1 MHPEDQPL
9 YSKGVVTIG
18 NNVRIADKVT
28 ILSGVTIGDNSTIG
42 ANAVVTHDIP
52 AGVIAAGVPARV
64 ISRKIALR
72 NRVPSIHK
80 PSTEIPL

>member
-28 ILSGVTIGDNSTIG
+28 ILSCVTIGDNSTIG

-64 ISRKIALR
+64 IRQISQSQNSSEKQGSLD
-72 NRVPSIHK
+72 S
-80 PSTEIPL
+80 